1 MSLTPNFEVTK
12 VKNSVIEALGCMAP
26 LLSDERLYKNTAS
39 PVTSTLLGLY
49 KKSGNGGFE
58 PFYITQCVSNLLKA
72 MIERDLQI
80 IDGII
85 EPLFTALFV
94 QVCQFAAVSTEN
106 VDNFKRKNHY
116 EVLR

>member
-1 MSLTPNFEVTK
+1 M
-12 VKNSVIEALGCMAP
+12 
-26 LLSDERLYKNTAS
+26 LSDERLYKYTAS
-39 PVTSTLLGLY
+39 PVCSSLLGMY
-49 KKSGNGGFE
+49 KKVPE

-94 QVCQFAAVSTEN
+94 QVCQFAAVSIEN

>member
-1 MSLTPNFEVTK
+1 MFTQNNVSSAISIP
-12 VKNSVIEALGCMAP
+12 P
-26 LLSDERLYKNTAS
+26 LLMYDVHCFMKCIIFVAAS
-39 PVTSTLLGLY
+39 PICSTLLGLY
-49 KKSGNGGFE
+49 KKLSE

-94 QVCQFAAVSTEN
+94 QVCQFSAVSSEN
-106 VDNFKRKNHY
+106 VDNFKRRNHY